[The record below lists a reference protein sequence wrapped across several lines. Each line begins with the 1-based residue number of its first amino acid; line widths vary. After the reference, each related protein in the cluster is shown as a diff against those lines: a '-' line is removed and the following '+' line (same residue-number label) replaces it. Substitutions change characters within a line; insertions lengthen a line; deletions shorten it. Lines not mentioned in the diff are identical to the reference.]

1 MEQIAAVGDYL
12 GRARDLP
19 RGGETLAQGQDH
31 AAKPGADHRAKLGVL
46 AAWLQCVPL
55 KGGGIIIRSVR
66 SGTTW

>member
-1 MEQIAAVGDYL
+1 MKRWPKDKI
-12 GRARDLP
+12 
-19 RGGETLAQGQDH
+19 TLR
-31 AAKPGADHRAKLGVL
+31 KSGAGHRAKLGGL